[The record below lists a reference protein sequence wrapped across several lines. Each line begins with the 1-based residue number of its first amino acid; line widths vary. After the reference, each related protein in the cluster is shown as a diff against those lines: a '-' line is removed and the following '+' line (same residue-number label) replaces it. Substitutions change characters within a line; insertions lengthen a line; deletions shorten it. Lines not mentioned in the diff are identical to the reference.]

1 MEAFIAQSFL
11 VMASEAAAV
20 AEKAGGAAEGG
31 GGGASAIIPNP
42 AEFIP
47 ALISFAIVFFVLS
60 KFAWP
65 AISAMLDKRA
75 ETIRESLERAES
87 AKVEAE
93 RLLAEYKQTMAEA
106 RKEAGTILQQAKQAA
121 EATRSEAYA
130 KAQAETDEM
139 IAKARGAIEGE
150 KRAAIAELQA
160 SVADL
165 SVAVAGKLIGA
176 ELSKDDHLKVIEKY
190 VSEAG
195 SLNAN

>member
-1 MEAFIAQSFL
+1 ME
-11 VMASEAAAV
+11 
-20 AEKAGGAAEGG
+20 
-31 GGGASAIIPNP
+31 AIIPKL

-47 ALISFAIVFFVLS
+47 AIISFAIVFFVLS

-65 AISAMLDKRA
+65 AISQMLDQRA
-75 ETIRESLERAES
+75 ETIRESLERAEN

-93 RLLAEYKQTMAEA
+93 RLLEEYKQTMAEA

-121 EATRSEAYA
+121 ETTRTEAQA
-130 KAQAETDEM
+130 KAMAEAEDLV
-139 IAKARGAIEGE
+139 AKAREAIEGE

-165 SVAVAGKLIGA
+165 SIAVAGKLIGA

>member
-1 MEAFIAQSFL
+1 MELLIPKMSELIPATVSFL
-11 VMASEAAAV
+11 
-20 AEKAGGAAEGG
+20 
-31 GGGASAIIPNP
+31 IIL
-42 AEFIP
+42 
-47 ALISFAIVFFVLS
+47 LIAMKFV
-60 KFAWP
+60 WP
-65 AISAMLDKRA
+65 PITNMLDERA
-75 ETIRESLERAES
+75 VNIRESLERAEA

-93 RLLAEYKQTMAEA
+93 RLLEEYRNTMAEA

-121 EATRSEAYA
+121 ETTRSEASA
-130 KAQAETDEM
+130 KAQVEYDALLV
-139 IAKARGAIEGE
+139 KAREAIEGE
-150 KRAAIAELQA
+150 KRAAIAELQQ